1 MSAYRN
7 SAVNGELNA
16 FCFHFPCLYSLYSLL
31 LGCSCLSQS
40 FHLEQAV
47 GSEKGLLKLNAVWKQ
62 GLCCHI
68 RFAQHLKSALGLCVL
83 P

>member
-7 SAVNGELNA
+7 SGVNEEPSA
-16 FCFHFPCLYSLYSLL
+16 FRFHFPCLYTLYSSL
-31 LGCSCLSQS
+31 LGCACLSQS
-40 FHLEQAV
+40 FHLEQGV
-47 GSEKGLLKLNAVWKQ
+47 GSEKGLLRLNAVWKQ

-68 RFAQHLKSALGLCVL
+68 RFAQHLKSALGLRVL